1 MSSRF
6 ALWWRA
12 FRPHAYPASV
22 VPALVGAAL
31 AWQAGYAISWG
42 ALLLT
47 IIGVAAA
54 QTGGNLLNDVV
65 DFAKGVDRPGTLGGA
80 GILVEGLLRPRQ
92 VLVGAIAA
100 FVVAAAAGVPLV
112 LSGGWPIA
120 ALAVFGALAAVGYVA
135 PPLGLKYRAMG
146 DATVLAVFGIGI
158 TLGSYLVQTGTF
170 AWAPVAAGA
179 AYGLWV
185 VALLHCNNIR
195 DLADDAADGT
205 RTVAGML
212 GPRGARRMYAAL
224 VLGAY
229 ALVALFAAAGVL
241 PRGVLLCFLTL
252 PLGMTLVVR
261 VLPASSTRAALA
273 EAWPR
278 TAQYALYFGLAMV
291 AGIVIQNGMR

>member
-1 MSSRF
+1 MMTSCV

-12 FRPHAYPASV
+12 FRPHASPASI

-47 IIGVAAA
+47 LVGVVAA

-65 DFAKGVDRPGTLGGA
+65 DHAKGVDRPGTLGGA
-80 GILVEGLLRPRQ
+80 GVLVEGLLRPRQ
-92 VLVGAIAA
+92 VLVGAIVA
-100 FVVAAAAGVPLV
+100 FALAAAAGLPL
-112 LSGGWPIA
+112 LLRGGWPIA
-120 ALAVFGALAAVGYVA
+120 ALAGFGCLAAVGYVA
-135 PPLGLKYRAMG
+135 PPLGFKYRAMG
-146 DATVLAVFGIGI
+146 DVVVFAAFGIGI
-158 TLGSYLVQTGTF
+158 ALGSYLVQAGAF

-195 DLADDAADGT
+195 DLDDDAADGT

-212 GPRGARRMYAAL
+212 GPRGARWMYAVL

-229 ALVALFAAAGVL
+229 ALVAVFAAAGVL
-241 PRGVLLCFLTL
+241 PRGALLCFLTL

-261 VLPASSTRAALA
+261 VLPASSTRAVLA

-278 TAQYALYFGLAMV
+278 TAQYSLFFGLAMV
-291 AGIVIQNGMR
+291 AGIVFA